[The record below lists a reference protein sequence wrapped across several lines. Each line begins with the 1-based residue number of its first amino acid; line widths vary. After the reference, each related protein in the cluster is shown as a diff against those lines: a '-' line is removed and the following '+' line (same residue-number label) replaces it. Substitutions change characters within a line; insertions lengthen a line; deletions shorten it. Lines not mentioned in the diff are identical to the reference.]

1 MFNKF
6 FISCM
11 TIDKKEVITLPKWL
25 VILVL
30 PMIVSLVV
38 SFGLMSETKA
48 TLETKAHRNEAE
60 IQKLYDQKTDR
71 NEMNL
76 LINTLNRIENKL
88 DSHIDKK
95 Q

>member
-1 MFNKF
+1 
-6 FISCM
+6 M
-11 TIDKKEVITLPKWL
+11 TIDKKDVITLPKWL

-30 PMIVSLVV
+30 PMLVSGLVA
-38 SFGLMSETKA
+38 FGAISTWKGSYETKA
-48 TLETKAHRNEAE
+48 SRNEAE

-88 DSHIDKK
+88 DAHISQK
-95 Q
+95 

>member
-1 MFNKF
+1 
-6 FISCM
+6 M

-30 PMIVSLVV
+30 PMLVSAIVA
-38 SFGLMSETKA
+38 FGAISAWKGSYETKA
-48 TLETKAHRNEAE
+48 ERNEHE

-71 NEMNL
+71 TEMNIL
-76 LINTLNRIENKL
+76 LNTLNRIENKL
-88 DSHIDKK
+88 DSHISK